1 MTKVGTYPRRGLHGA
16 VVHDIGVRI
25 VRGDLE
31 PGDSIPFEE
40 ALGVEVGGDAPISRT
55 VIREAV
61 KVLAAKRLVDSR
73 PKHGTR
79 VLPRREW
86 NLLDPDVL
94 AWQREAGADR
104 RFLDDMLELRALI
117 EPHAARLAAQRATEA
132 QVHAME
138 EAVEAMKAAGENA
151 VAFLDPDLRFHTLL
165 LEATHNELLEHMAT
179 IVTAVLRTIFTY
191 SGRPPGAYA
200 HAAELHRAVV
210 AAIGQQD
217 PDRAEEALVALGTDT
232 TQNIG
237 WALDSGRR
245 SEGGGGGPPGSS

>member
-1 MTKVGTYPRRGLHGA
+1 MTKVRTYPRRGLHGA

-31 PGDSIPFEE
+31 PGEPIPTDEE
-40 ALGVEVGGDAPISRT
+40 LGAEVGGDVAVSRT
-55 VIREAV
+55 VVREAV

-117 EPHAARLAAQRATEA
+117 EPHAARLAALRATGD
-132 QVHAME
+132 QVKAME
-138 EAVEAMKAAGENA
+138 EQVEAMKEAGEDAN
-151 VAFLDPDLRFHTLL
+151 AFLEPDLQFHTLL
-165 LEATHNELLEHMAT
+165 LEASHNELLEHMAT
-179 IVTAVLRTIFTY
+179 IVTAVLRTLFTY

-200 HAAELHRAVV
+200 QAAEQHRAVV
-210 AAIGQQD
+210 DAIGEHD
-217 PDRAEEALVALGTDT
+217 PDGAESALLALSVATTDS
-232 TQNIG
+232 IG
-237 WALDSGRR
+237 WALENGA
-245 SEGGGGGPPGSS
+245 GPVPF